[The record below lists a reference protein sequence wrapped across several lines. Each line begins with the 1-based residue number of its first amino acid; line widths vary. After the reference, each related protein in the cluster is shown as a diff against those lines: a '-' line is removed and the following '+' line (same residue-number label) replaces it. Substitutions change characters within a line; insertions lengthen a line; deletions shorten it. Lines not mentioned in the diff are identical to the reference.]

1 MGWRHLGWQ
10 RTAAWQGSLAVSAA
24 VTEET
29 GEERAVAVCAET
41 EQLAPRE
48 QDLELLLLA

>member
-1 MGWRHLGWQ
+1 M
-10 RTAAWQGSLAVSAA
+10 SAA